1 VKVLRA
7 WKRYLWRQIAPKV
20 ERYARC
26 RQCSMLLL
34 ITDEKGNDDPEVL
47 EQHLG
52 HFLEEVT
59 HVNTLEWTRIRA
71 GF

>member
-1 VKVLRA
+1 
-7 WKRYLWRQIAPKV
+7 
-20 ERYARC
+20 
-26 RQCSMLLL
+26 MLLL